1 MFALNALLQVF
12 IILDYG
18 LIQFYWCL
26 GPCTTSSM
34 QRWYYE
40 PASRTCRQFTFG
52 GCGGNGNNFV
62 TLRDCEA
69 ACDGVTGGDVRRLC
83 DQRPEAGP
91 CRGQLTRFF
100 YDPDSGACQQ
110 FLYGGCAGNR
120 NNFISIEDCS
130 STCDD
135 KLGTKRKNKQRTKVQ
150 TCSLLSDHGPCSNDQ
165 TRCEITLVERI
176 KRLTFLCR
184 WFYNKYKDR
193 CEPFSWG
200 GCLGNMNNFNSNS
213 TCENMCRPRTD
224 TTTIVQPEL
233 ASKETSTV
241 DHICSLP
248 SSAGSCDDDETHERF
263 FYDILTEECR
273 KFVYSGCG
281 GNLNNF
287 HSLNE
292 CSDFCG
298 Q

>member
-1 MFALNALLQVF
+1 MWIHLQTNLFQWIAQNSLWSEMFALHVPLQVF
-12 IILDYG
+12 IIFLDYR
-18 LIQFYWCL
+18 LTRFDWCL
-26 GPCTTSSM
+26 GPCTTSGM

-100 YDPDSGACQQ
+100 YDPASRACQQ

-135 KLGTKRKNKQRTKVQ
+135 KLGTRRKNKQITRAQ
-150 TCSLLSDHGPCSNDQ
+150 TCALLSDHGPCSNDQ
-165 TRCEITLVERI
+165 TR
-176 KRLTFLCR
+176 
-184 WFYNKYKDR
+184 
-193 CEPFSWG
+193 
-200 GCLGNMNNFNSNS
+200 
-213 TCENMCRPRTD
+213 
-224 TTTIVQPEL
+224 
-233 ASKETSTV
+233 
-241 DHICSLP
+241 
-248 SSAGSCDDDETHERF
+248 
-263 FYDILTEECR
+263 
-273 KFVYSGCG
+273 
-281 GNLNNF
+281 
-287 HSLNE
+287 
-292 CSDFCG
+292 
-298 Q
+298 